1 VNNNCT
7 IADAVMSFHLRLHAD
22 ELLNICVVWKKKV
35 GCIPC
40 AWPVAESWGPLDEAL
55 LQATHEQVQPSFR
68 EKDDD
73 QSEEESDNDEHL
85 GYDEIGDDE
94 LMDAIEGIALTD
106 EYRYDGWGDDSMDDL
121 EDIDNDFM
129 PSSPTKL
136 TSKRRRL

>member
-1 VNNNCT
+1 
-7 IADAVMSFHLRLHAD
+7 MSFHLQLHAD

-40 AWPVAESWGPLDEAL
+40 ASSWPVAESWGPLDEAL
-55 LQATHEQVQPSFR
+55 LQATHEQVQPSFQ

-106 EYRYDGWGDDSMDDL
+106 EYRYDGGDDSMDDL